1 MSFLTKRIH
10 FQHIINNITSFVVLS
25 TQKYVLLSFFK
36 KKKKKNLFLAMND
49 TSIPAIFPTIR
60 HHTLGCFW

>member
-25 TQKYVLLSFFK
+25 TQTYVLLSFLK
-36 KKKKKNLFLAMND
+36 KKKKKSVSCNEWYLN
-49 TSIPAIFPTIR
+49 SCYFPYN
-60 HHTLGCFW
+60 

>member
-10 FQHIINNITSFVVLS
+10 FQHIINNITSFVILS
-25 TQKYVLLSFFK
+25 TQTYVLLSF

-49 TSIPAIFPTIR
+49 TSIAAIFPTIR